1 MVEAG
6 WALGR
11 DWIGGRVV
19 VVVVYDTPVRRP
31 SEMVPM
37 NLQMVAV
44 LRDILSDAVLEWM
57 LQSGGGRDLDG
68 GGDGKP
74 T

>member
-1 MVEAG
+1 
-6 WALGR
+6 
-11 DWIGGRVV
+11 
-19 VVVVYDTPVRRP
+19 
-31 SEMVPM
+31 MVPM